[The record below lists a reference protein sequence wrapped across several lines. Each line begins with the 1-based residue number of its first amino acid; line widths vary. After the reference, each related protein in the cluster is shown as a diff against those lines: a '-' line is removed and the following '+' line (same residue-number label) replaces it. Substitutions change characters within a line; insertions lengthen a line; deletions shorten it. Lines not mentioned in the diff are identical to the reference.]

1 MLPATM
7 PGQFIKQHA
16 CSLFAVAANEPE
28 YTEKK
33 KRKIF
38 GTLAEQCAQLHHY
51 NFDFTL
57 EDSEKE

>member
-28 YTEKK
+28 YTKRKK
-33 KRKIF
+33 KKKLRN
-38 GTLAEQCAQLHHY
+38 TSRTMCAAASLQ
-51 NFDFTL
+51 F
-57 EDSEKE
+57 